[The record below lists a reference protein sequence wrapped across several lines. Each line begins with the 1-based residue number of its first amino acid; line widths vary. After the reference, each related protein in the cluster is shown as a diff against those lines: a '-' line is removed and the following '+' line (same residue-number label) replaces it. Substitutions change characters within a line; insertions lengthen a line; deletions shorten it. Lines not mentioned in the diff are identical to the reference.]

1 MDPAIPPV
9 DTIGYVILAGT
20 AGSRLFPLSEDLPK
34 VLLSVA
40 NRPILWYIL
49 TALRRLGSCRVVVV
63 TTGRFETQVKEVC
76 CELVQRA
83 RTGSEVSDETKGECM
98 ASPSRHLQL
107 VVDVLVVDEMLG
119 SGGALKEAL
128 WRDATLSGCREVC
141 VLAGDCLVG
150 AAALQRLR
158 AAHHRACV
166 DCSLLLCG
174 RKVSLTLKDVNDA
187 ELLLLDSEGHIA
199 AKVSKLELDDDAG
212 GEGDAEASLHLPRA
226 LFVRTPL
233 LDCRSDLVDAHAYYF
248 DGLALRAALAAP
260 ELAHATSLGAD
271 IVPYLAA
278 RYFQGM
284 QLPPCRP
291 APASCAT
298 CTAIM
303 ANTEKITLPQA
314 ARGAAA
320 CIADDWDL
328 GASDDDDSDD
338 PLGSHFATRVRTI
351 PTYVAVCRHV
361 VAHAAA
367 STRTQDM
374 MCCQKVSLARRAILL
389 GRKDICMGTLSCR
402 DSTLVGD
409 GTVLGEKVQLK
420 HSTVGTNVRIG
431 ARCKINNSILL
442 ERVVLGDH
450 CVVQNSIISADA
462 TLHERC
468 NLNECQVA
476 AGAIVPVNTV
486 ARQEVFLA
494 VDTSAPGPK

>member
-187 ELLLLDSEGHIA
+187 ELLLLDSEGRIA

-291 APASCAT
+291 APASPHEARLHALLMTGILEPQMMMTAT
-298 CTAIM
+298 TPLVH
-303 ANTEKITLPQA
+303 TLP
-314 ARGAAA
+314 RE
-320 CIADDWDL
+320 
-328 GASDDDDSDD
+328 
-338 PLGSHFATRVRTI
+338 FAPFPRT
-351 PTYVAVCRHV
+351 
-361 VAHAAA
+361 
-367 STRTQDM
+367 
-374 MCCQKVSLARRAILL
+374 
-389 GRKDICMGTLSCR
+389 
-402 DSTLVGD
+402 
-409 GTVLGEKVQLK
+409 
-420 HSTVGTNVRIG
+420 
-431 ARCKINNSILL
+431 
-442 ERVVLGDH
+442 
-450 CVVQNSIISADA
+450 
-462 TLHERC
+462 
-468 NLNECQVA
+468 
-476 AGAIVPVNTV
+476 
-486 ARQEVFLA
+486 
-494 VDTSAPGPK
+494 